1 VSGRGADAATAF
13 LDTFLPLFVAVDVVG
28 IAPIFFALTRGL
40 GANERRRVLRGSVIV
55 AAAVSLG
62 FALVGRVVFRTLG
75 ITVADFQIAGGLI
88 LFALAALDL
97 LAREPRPTV
106 ELGDVGAVPLGVPLI
121 AGPAVITTTIVL
133 VDLHGALLTTAALLA
148 NLAICW
154 AVLAQVT
161 VVERLIGRSG
171 ARAVSKVVS
180 LLLAAIAVR
189 YIRQGLAG

>member
-1 VSGRGADAATAF
+1 VSNSAGATPAAF

-40 GANERRRVLRGSVIV
+40 GASERQRVLRSSVIV

-62 FALVGRVVFRTLG
+62 FALVGRAVFRTLG

-97 LAREPRPTV
+97 LAREPRPTL

-121 AGPAVITTTIVL
+121 AGPALITTTIVL

-148 NLAICW
+148 NLGICW
-154 AVLAQVT
+154 AVLSRVSA
-161 VVERLIGRSG
+161 VERLIGRSG

-189 YIRQGLAG
+189 YIRQGLAR